1 MQGLKRLRKL
11 KTKWGERKFGVSS
24 EKKNEKVRKKVELI
38 YNENMEKENC
48 SKKVDGEI
56 KEEKQRNKIEL
67 EGETESRVN
76 GDKVDN
82 WKSTIRS
89 RMETRVKSQQKKC
102 NRKI

>member
-1 MQGLKRLRKL
+1 
-11 KTKWGERKFGVSS
+11 
-24 EKKNEKVRKKVELI
+24 
-38 YNENMEKENC
+38 MEKENC

-76 GDKVDN
+76 GDKVDR
-82 WKSTIRS
+82 KSTIRS